1 MSTGHEDRTI
11 PTPGRLTD
19 DQQAAAASTTTT
31 TVPPPPETTA
41 VPSTTVA
48 GAAIAPTT
56 TVPGFRERL
65 AWVGI
70 VWGATESCPGS
81 TTTQPSPST
90 TNSYVAVIID
100 ARIDHRVI
108 AYSSGGSSPCTG
120 SAQAPAVTVPDEL
133 LSVPWQPVSPASTA
147 VEIEIPPCGHYYG
160 WTQLVAGG
168 GVDDQVVV
176 AVPFDPVCGATEG
189 QSQSIDQVV
198 PLGSAHGLV
207 GHAAIGPVQALQ
219 ALPVN

>member
-1 MSTGHEDRTI
+1 MT
-11 PTPGRLTD
+11 
-19 DQQAAAASTTTT
+19 
-31 TVPPPPETTA
+31 
-41 VPSTTVA
+41 
-48 GAAIAPTT
+48 
-56 TVPGFRERL
+56 
-65 AWVGI
+65 
-70 VWGATESCPGS
+70 
-81 TTTQPSPST
+81 
-90 TNSYVAVIID
+90 SYVAIVID

-108 AYSSGGSSPCTG
+108 AYGSGGSSPCTG
-120 SAQAPAVTVPDEL
+120 SIQAPAVTVPDEL

-176 AVPFDPVCGATEG
+176 AVPFDPVCGAAEG

-198 PLGSAHGLV
+198 PLGTAHGLV
-207 GHAAIGPVQALQ
+207 GHAATGPVQALQ